1 MTTYDNKKRID
12 KKIKKQLKNHHVIY
26 LKSVVNNCSC

>member
-1 MTTYDNKKRID
+1 MTTYDIKKKID

-26 LKSVVNNCSC
+26 LKKRCQQL